1 MQAPPQYYILES
13 SSHDMMLI
21 YPPQDPG
28 LRDRWWA
35 GKPFQ
40 HPPEQPIVADI
51 IPGNEQGELLDYFN
65 TSSLMSKAFH
75 EALLEAGVDNLDV
88 YDAVLQS
95 EDGTIIHR
103 GYKAFNVIGLVRA
116 ANLAET
122 VFHSP
127 DSSRLIDASIDHLV
141 IDGDKPRG
149 LKLFRLAEN
158 VGAVLV
164 HEDVKRVLES
174 KAFPHLRFLE
184 PHEFVSA

>member
-1 MQAPPQYYILES
+1 MQAPPKYYILAS

-21 YPPQDPG
+21 YPPLDPG
-28 LRDRWWA
+28 SRDRWWA
-35 GKPFQ
+35 GRPFQ
-40 HPPEQPIVADI
+40 HPPEQPIIADI
-51 IPGNEQGELLDYFN
+51 RPGNERGELLDYFN
-65 TSSLMSKAFH
+65 TASLMSNAFH
-75 EALLEAGVDNLDV
+75 AALLEAGVDNVDV
-88 YDAVLQS
+88 YDAVIQS
-95 EDGTIIHR
+95 EDGTIAHR

-127 DSSRLIDASIDHLV
+127 DSSTLIDASIDHLA

-158 VGAVLV
+158 VSAVLV

-174 KAFPHLRFLE
+174 KSFPHLRFLE
-184 PHEFVSA
+184 PREFVSA

>member
-1 MQAPPQYYILES
+1 MQATPKYYILES
-13 SSHDMMLI
+13 GSHDMMLI
-21 YPPQDPG
+21 YPVPNPG

-40 HPPEQPIVADI
+40 RPPAQPIVAEI
-51 IPGNEQGELLDYFN
+51 RTGTEQGELLDYFN
-65 TSSLMSKAFH
+65 AASLMSNALH
-75 EALLEAGVDNLDV
+75 AALLEAGVDNLDV
-88 YDAVLQS
+88 YDAVIQS
-95 EDGTIIHR
+95 EDGTVIHR

-127 DSSRLIDASIDHLV
+127 DSSTLIDASIDHLA

-158 VGAVLV
+158 VSAVLV
-164 HEDVKRVLES
+164 SEDVKRVLES

>member
-1 MQAPPQYYILES
+1 
-13 SSHDMMLI
+13 MMLI
-21 YPPQDPG
+21 YPVPNLS

-40 HPPEQPIVADI
+40 RPPSQLIVVGI

-65 TSSLMSKAFH
+65 TANLMSNAFH
-75 EALLEAGVDNLDV
+75 AALLEAGVDSLDV
-88 YDAVLQS
+88 YDAVIQS
-95 EDGTIIHR
+95 EDGTVVHR
-103 GYKAFNVIGLVRA
+103 GYKVFNVIGLVRA

-122 VFHSP
+122 VFHTP
-127 DSSRLIDASIDHLV
+127 DSSRLIDASIDHLA

-158 VGAVLV
+158 VSAVLV